1 MGTDMFLA
9 INTSYRY
16 TVEGFA
22 LMPIFVASPNQSGHR
37 MAYALVSHENQ
48 ESHKAALDLLKE
60 GVEDVVNRRIREG
73 QSSI

>member
-1 MGTDMFLA
+1 MFLA
-9 INTSYRY
+9 IDTSYRY

-48 ESHKAALDLLKE
+48 ESHKAALDLLKK
-60 GVEDVVNRRIREG
+60 GVEDIVNHRISEG
-73 QSSI
+73 HSTI